1 LDRRQRLADGLRDL
15 ASIVG
20 TLPVAVLMCVALARL
35 LPFDEPTRLAVAF
48 TLAIPIWVAAM
59 ILTFVAR
66 TAPGRSAPSPRRRW
80 ARASSADAHAPLSK
94 TKGKRT

>member
-15 ASIVG
+15 AAIVG

-66 TAPGRSAPSPRRRW
+66 TAHGAW
-80 ARASSADAHAPLSK
+80 AFCALTTAALGACFLR
-94 TKGKRT
+94 